1 MNPNWFNTRKIRDGL
16 YLTTEDSFYDG
27 NRANIWLIKG
37 PEKDVIID
45 TGLGVCNLR
54 KHLESIGLIDGTCG
68 TDGERECKVICTHN
82 HFDHCGGAQHF
93 ENVYIHEEDLQGL
106 RNGRQTETLNY
117 VKPPHFF
124 EQPYEGFSALRYK
137 VPPTP
142 CQPLKNGDTVELGGD
157 ENLEVIH
164 LPGHTKGSIAI
175 HLTSTQELFTGDF
188 LYDSGSGGNLI
199 DWLPASSVHRYID
212 SAAMMIDWMQDNN
225 VTKVYPGHFEILET
239 HRAVELLEEYVR
251 DRESVFSK
259 CGASCMQTATLP
271 FFFFGCFRCCPCD
284 VV

>member
-1 MNPNWFNTRKIRDGL
+1 MNQSWFTTKKIRDGL
-16 YLTTEDSFYDG
+16 YLTTEDNFYEG

-37 PEKDVIID
+37 PETDVIID

-54 KHLESIGLIDGTCG
+54 KHLESIGLIDT
-68 TDGERECKVICTHN
+68 TDGERACKVICTHN

-124 EQPYEGFSALRYK
+124 EEPYEGFSAYRYK

-142 CQPLKNGDTVELGGD
+142 CQPLKNGDTVDLGGED
-157 ENLEVIH
+157 HLEIIH
-164 LPGHTKGSIAI
+164 LPGHTNGSIAI
-175 HLTSTQELFTGDF
+175 HHNSTKELFTGDF
-188 LYDSGSGGNLI
+188 LYDSGSGSNLI
-199 DWLPASSVHRYID
+199 DWLPTSSVHKYMD
-212 SAAMMIDWMQDNN
+212 SATVMIDWLEDNN
-225 VTKVYPGHFEILET
+225 IVKVYPGHFETLES
-239 HRAVELLEEYVR
+239 HQAVTLLDEYVR
-251 DRESVFSK
+251 YRENECTK
-259 CGASCMQTATLP
+259 CRVRFMKTVMRP